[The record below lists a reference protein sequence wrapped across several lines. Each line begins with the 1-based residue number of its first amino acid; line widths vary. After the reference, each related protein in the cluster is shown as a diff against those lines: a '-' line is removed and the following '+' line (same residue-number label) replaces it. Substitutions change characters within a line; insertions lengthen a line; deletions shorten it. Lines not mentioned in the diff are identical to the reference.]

1 MAPPPPT
8 AQPVPHQQQLEP
20 TSLSLP
26 PPPTGQ
32 NIAPSGAF
40 PGSLTPG
47 WNDPPPVSADALA
60 NNASS
65 RRPRLDLRKRVAH
78 PLDGQPGYV
87 ASPADIA
94 STRPV
99 AMVPPVRQIPYP
111 DPNCGAGASSDVGG
125 PGAGLTNVR
134 LPPLAQDVGV
144 DPSRVPVARIL
155 PRQK

>member
-1 MAPPPPT
+1 MAPPPLT
-8 AQPVPHQQQLEP
+8 AQPVPHQQHLEQ
-20 TSLSLP
+20 TSLPLP

-47 WNDPPPVSADALA
+47 WNDPPPVSAESLA
-60 NNASS
+60 NNANS

-87 ASPADIA
+87 APPADIA
-94 STRPV
+94 SPRPV
-99 AMVPPVRQIPYP
+99 AMVPPVRQMPYP
-111 DPNCGAGASSDVGG
+111 DPNCVAGASSDAGG
-125 PGAGLTNVR
+125 PGAGLANVR
-134 LPPLAQDVGV
+134 LPPLAQDVGA

-155 PRQK
+155 PWQN